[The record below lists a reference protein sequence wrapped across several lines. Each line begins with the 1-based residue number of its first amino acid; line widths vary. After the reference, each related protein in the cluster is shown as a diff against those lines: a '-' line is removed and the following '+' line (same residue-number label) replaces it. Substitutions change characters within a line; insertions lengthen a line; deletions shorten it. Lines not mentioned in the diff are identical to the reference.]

1 MRTVVAKVIT
11 STNTIGSIVQLNR
24 IGSVT
29 EAGITCSNL
38 TLDILAGDYIKSLN
52 IVYNSSVVTKIQ
64 LTTNNGTTL
73 AVGKGLPGTTIKSF
87 MFSVDWNLLGF
98 WGTALQGQ

>member
-11 STNTIGSIVQLNR
+11 STNTIGSIVPLNR

-38 TLDILAGDYIKSLN
+38 TLDILNGDYIKSLN
-52 IVYNSSVVTKIQ
+52 IVYNSSVVTKI
-64 LTTNNGTTL
+64 
-73 AVGKGLPGTTIKSF
+73 
-87 MFSVDWNLLGF
+87 
-98 WGTALQGQ
+98 

>member
-1 MRTVVAKVIT
+1 MRTIVAKVVT
-11 STNTIGSIVQLNR
+11 STNLIGTIVPLNR

-52 IVYNSSVVTKIQ
+52 IVYNSSVVTKI
-64 LTTNNGTTL
+64 
-73 AVGKGLPGTTIKSF
+73 
-87 MFSVDWNLLGF
+87 
-98 WGTALQGQ
+98 